1 MSPASTTIPITPA
14 APSPAHSLPSGATR
28 LYRFN
33 VDEYER
39 MVLDNPR
46 VELIDGYVV
55 TKVPKKPAHSWST
68 KAVVKGLD
76 RLLPPGWTSRQEQPV
91 RLSDFDEP
99 EPDITIVR
107 GVDDDYRHRHPLPA
121 DVGLLVEVSESTL
134 DRDRNEKLPA
144 FARGGIAVYWIVN
157 LVDRQV
163 EVYSSPGPGAYR
175 SAQVFRSGQQVPVIL
190 DGRLIGQIGVD
201 DVLP

>member
-1 MSPASTTIPITPA
+1 MSSASTIIPIASA

-28 LYRFN
+28 LSRFN

-46 VELIDGYVV
+46 VELSDGYVV
-55 TKVPKKPAHSWST
+55 TKVPKNPAHSWST
-68 KAVVKGLD
+68 KAVNKGLD
-76 RLLPPGWTSRQEQPV
+76 RLLPPGWTSRQEQPAW
-91 RLSDFDEP
+91 LSDFDEP
-99 EPDITIVR
+99 DPHVTIVR
-107 GVDDDYRHRHPLPA
+107 GVDDDDRHRHPLPA

-134 DRDRNEKLPA
+134 DRDRNETLPA

-163 EVYSSPGPGAYR
+163 EVYSSPDPGLYR
-175 SAQVFRSGQQVPVIL
+175 SAPVFRSGQQVPVIL

>member
-1 MSPASTTIPITPA
+1 MSSASTTIPIA
-14 APSPAHSLPSGATR
+14 SAHSLPSGATR

-33 VDEYER
+33 VGEYER

-55 TKVPKKPAHSWST
+55 PKVPKNPAHSWST
-68 KAVVKGLD
+68 KAVNKGLD

-99 EPDITIVR
+99 EPDVTIVR
-107 GVDDDYRHRHPLPA
+107 GVDDDYRHRHPLAA

-134 DRDRNEKLPA
+134 DRDRNEKLPVY
-144 FARGGIAVYWIVN
+144 ARGGIAVYWNVN

-163 EVYSSPGPGAYR
+163 EVYSSPGPGLYR
-175 SAQVFRSGQQVPVIL
+175 SAQVFRSGQQVPVLL